1 MEWDCRNCLFSLPR
15 SARVKLSPVLL
26 RLIFFLYFL
35 FIFLSPTASPS
46 FHALHFFFS
55 PDVSPFLDFFL
66 PLSTS
71 PFLCVSF
78 LSLPPSLPSLFL
90 SSGIACLIFY
100 LCGRAAGWIRAW
112 TGPTNHPDLQD
123 SFSITSPML
132 FHLYKY
138 KHEERATELGGGKRK
153 KWK

>member
-55 PDVSPFLDFFL
+55 PDVSPFLDFFPSSL
-66 PLSTS
+66 HISFS
-71 PFLCVSF
+71 LCLF
-78 LSLPPSLPSLFL
+78 PLPPSLLPSPL
-90 SSGIACLIFY
+90 SSFPLGLPVWYSTCVAGRQDGLEHGQAPQTTLIYRTAFQS
-100 LCGRAAGWIRAW
+100 L
-112 TGPTNHPDLQD
+112 LQCC
-123 SFSITSPML
+123 STYINTSMRREPQSS
-132 FHLYKY
+132 
-138 KHEERATELGGGKRK
+138 EGGKEK
-153 KWK
+153 S